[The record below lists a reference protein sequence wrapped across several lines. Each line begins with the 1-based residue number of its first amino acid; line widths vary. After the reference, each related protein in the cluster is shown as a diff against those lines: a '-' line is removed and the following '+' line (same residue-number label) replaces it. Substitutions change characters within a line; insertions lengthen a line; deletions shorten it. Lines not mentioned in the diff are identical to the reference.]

1 MDVMLVFWIFHI
13 PAMLVF
19 LAGMGLTVSI
29 WLQGSVNGRSDI
41 GAGKKLSLLIRGS
54 LATIFSARLG
64 ALVKALIWDGAIHP
78 TLFREHK
85 LRWAA
90 HFCVFG
96 GIVLL
101 AILSGLSAVSVDIM
115 IPILK
120 MDNLFT
126 SIFANKDHPI
136 TAFLNEFGG
145 LVVMVGLTIVIVRR
159 YVIRE
164 LDMRTRMVDTEIILL
179 LVVIMVSGYLA
190 EICRLAFEFGEL
202 PPAAVWAFIGY
213 PIASLVRTAP
223 LPWGE
228 MHDWLFLFHALFSSV
243 VIAYIPFSKFFHA
256 VAGAVIATVN
266 SLPSEEPPAVS
277 AEVNCGQ
284 V

>member
-19 LAGMGLTVSI
+19 LAGVGLTVSI

-64 ALVKALIWDGAIHP
+64 ALLKALIWDGAIHP

-90 HFCVFG
+90 HFCVLG

-101 AILSGLSAVSVDIM
+101 AILSGFSAVSVDIM
-115 IPILK
+115 IPIFK

-126 SIFANKDHPI
+126 SVFANKDHAL

-145 LVVMVGLTIVIVRR
+145 LVVMVGLMIVIIRR
-159 YVIRE
+159 YVLRE
-164 LDMRTRMVDTEIILL
+164 LDMRTRMVDTEIIVL

-190 EICRLAFEFGEL
+190 EICRLSFEFEEL
-202 PPAAVWAFIGY
+202 APTAVYAFIGY

-243 VIAYIPFSKFFHA
+243 VIAYIPFSKFFH
-256 VAGAVIATVN
+256 VMAGAIIATVN
-266 SLPSEEPPAVS
+266 SLPREQTPSVPERVTH
-277 AEVNCGQ
+277 GQ

>member
-64 ALVKALIWDGAIHP
+64 ALLRALIWDGAIHP

-145 LVVMVGLTIVIVRR
+145 LVVMVGLMIVIVRR

>member
-64 ALVKALIWDGAIHP
+64 ALLKALIWDGAIHP

-145 LVVMVGLTIVIVRR
+145 LVVMVGLMIVIIRR

-164 LDMRTRMVDTEIILL
+164 LDMRTRMVDTEIIFL

-190 EICRLAFEFGEL
+190 EICRLSFEFEEL
-202 PPAAVWAFIGY
+202 APTAVYAFIGY

-256 VAGAVIATVN
+256 MAGAIIATVN
-266 SLPSEEPPAVS
+266 SLPREQTPSVPERVTH
-277 AEVNCGQ
+277 GQ